1 MLRTEKLRFIIPPRE
16 NWDEGFSPL
25 VDHLSSYLSLPV
37 SLSVAKDYSD
47 LIEQVNSGT
56 AHLGVFTSTAYA
68 RVRKMDP
75 GVTYLVT
82 GETLEKEKKRAFYFG
97 YLIAHRETKLSEIR
111 SFENHTIG
119 FVSKTSS
126 SGHKFP
132 RAFLTSKGVVPEVF
146 FRRIEY
152 LGSHE
157 KVTDSIAN
165 KKIDIGAT
173 WDVNLDAAVHKHGDI
188 FYKVAQYG
196 PITNHAIAAHHNLD
210 SDLVNSIT
218 EALLSLPEQVLNEPK
233 FPYVGFTQVPSKAY
247 DPAEDVIE
255 LEDVGEPSPII
266 RSLSLEEFRR
276 LSLNK
281 VLGLI
286 REVRIKEASNV
297 EGDFV
302 FREPTEL
309 IRYLT
314 ISEYQDEISR
324 QLQDVSN
331 SFSRLQSFTQ
341 DVSQLLNKIVDESPN
356 AQQLVSTHRELLEME
371 DQWLERAYPKD
382 IDRFS
387 IRADKSRVYFY
398 VVDRNLP
405 LNSPFQQALQEDI
418 TDLEFLAQA
427 SSLAEE
433 LRDNQRNPSTD
444 ERMVLEV
451 AYTLLAKGRSVPSAY
466 QDLGISGFREFQ
478 TYLFNTDPG
487 EGHISVTCRDRTLMR
502 GAAVHIEH
510 IDRDKEADKTKVEPY
525 RLPAP
530 INAAKV
536 RLNVG
541 SHAPCTA
548 FIGRPVFEGDFR
560 FGLLKSVHMT
570 ASACNT
576 MFRNGIA
583 DCKIGIE
590 NMTAKES
597 IEFLKG
603 VVGNVLREPE
613 RQFLAAAFNIN
624 TPIIDD
630 RGNEKKKIKNRFE
643 IGMLGIEIAHSGGFD
658 KVTWDGASN
667 EIPSR
672 PILGQLDFS
681 EIVTLVH
688 RAHEFG
694 LNCYISAGLK
704 ANHMREA
711 VYASLDGVGIGTSL
725 HFFDPEVGMGAL
737 KPDAISE
744 VLSVRDQAMQ
754 ETLGQAAALLA
765 RLDRL
770 YFEGTLMEN
779 LDSDRNRLFDA
790 IKNKDEKMAGQL
802 LLELKD
808 ISNLPYDREP
818 SALAQARRLVT
829 AVDGHKTILA
839 KQTSYKFYDDLVEN
853 LKYFMATNDTEG
865 VVKIINKVNQ
875 TRHKV

>member
-1 MLRTEKLRFIIPPRE
+1 MSTPEQLKFIIPPRD
-16 NWDEGFSPL
+16 NWYEGFSPL
-25 VDHLSSYLSLPV
+25 VAHLSDALSLPV
-37 SLSVAKDYSD
+37 SLSVANDYSD
-47 LIEQVNSGT
+47 LIEQVNSG
-56 AHLGVFTSTAYA
+56 AADLGVFTSTAYA
-68 RVRKMDP
+68 QVRKMDP

-82 GETLEKEKKRAFYFG
+82 GETLDNGKKRAFYFG
-97 YLIAHRETKLSEIR
+97 YLIAHRDTQLSDIR
-111 SFENHTIG
+111 SFENQTIG
-119 FVSKTSS
+119 FVSQTSS
-126 SGHKFP
+126 SGYKFP
-132 RAFLTSKGVVPEVF
+132 RAFLVSKGVVPEVF
-146 FRRIEY
+146 FRRVEY
-152 LGSHE
+152 IGSHE
-157 KVTDSIAN
+157 KVTDGIAN
-165 KKIDIGAT
+165 KKIDLGAT
-173 WDVNLDAAVHKHGDI
+173 WDVSLEEAVRQHGDI
-188 FYKVAQYG
+188 FAKVAQYG
-196 PITNHAIAAHHNLD
+196 PITNHAIAARHNLD
-210 SDLVNSIT
+210 SELVNKIT
-218 EALLSLPEQVLNEPK
+218 DALLSLPEVVLNEPN

-247 DPAEDVIE
+247 DPAEDVIA
-255 LEDVGEPSPII
+255 LEEVGEPSPII

-286 REVRIKEASNV
+286 REVRIQEASNV
-297 EGDFV
+297 GDFV

-314 ISEYQDEISR
+314 ISEYKDEISR
-324 QLQDVSN
+324 QLQDVSH
-331 SFSRLQSFTQ
+331 SFSRLKSFTQ
-341 DVSQLLNKIVDESPN
+341 NVSQLLNEIVDASSN
-356 AQQLVSTHRELLEME
+356 AQQLVSTHRKLLEIE
-371 DQWLERAYPKD
+371 DQWLDRSSPEE

-387 IRADKSRVYFY
+387 IRADKSRVYLY

-405 LNSPFQQALQEDI
+405 LNSLFRQALQEDI

-433 LRDNQRNPSTD
+433 LRDNQRNPSQD
-444 ERMVLEV
+444 ERMILEI
-451 AYTLLAKGRSVPSAY
+451 AYTLLGKGRFVPSAY

-487 EGHISVTCRDRTLMR
+487 EGHISVTCCDRTLMR

-510 IDRDKEADKTKVEPY
+510 IDRDQEADKSKVEPY

-590 NMTAKES
+590 NMTATES
-597 IEFLKG
+597 IEFMKG

-630 RGNEKKKIKNRFE
+630 RGTETKEISDRLA
-643 IGMLGIEIAHSGGFD
+643 IGMLGIEIARLGEFD

-681 EIVTLVH
+681 EIVALVH

-704 ANHMREA
+704 AHHMREA
-711 VYASLDGVGIGTSL
+711 VYAGLDGVGIGTSL

-737 KPDAISE
+737 KPDAIRE
-744 VLSVRDQAMQ
+744 ILSVRDQAMQ
-754 ETLGQAAALLA
+754 ETLGQGAALLA

-779 LDSDRNRLFDA
+779 VDSDRNRLFDA
-790 IKNKDEKMAGQL
+790 IKNQDEEMARRL
-802 LLELKD
+802 LLELEE
-808 ISNLPYDREP
+808 IRNLPEDQESP
-818 SALAQARRLVT
+818 PIAQARRLVT
-829 AVDGHKTILA
+829 TVDGHQTILA
-839 KQTSYKFYDDLVEN
+839 KQTSRKFYDDLVEN
-853 LKYFMATNDTEG
+853 LKYCMATNDTQG
-865 VVKIINKVNQ
+865 VVKIINEVNQ